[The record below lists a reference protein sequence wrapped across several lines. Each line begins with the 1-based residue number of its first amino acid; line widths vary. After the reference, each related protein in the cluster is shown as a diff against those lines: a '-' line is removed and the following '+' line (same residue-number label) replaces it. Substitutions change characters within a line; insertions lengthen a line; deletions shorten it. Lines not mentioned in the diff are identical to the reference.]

1 MSSRRINANSSVE
14 RSALEAMARR
24 SPADYTVA
32 TLTETW
38 RQHRDRSRGTVQV
51 AWSWPVLGAFLV
63 LVALSA
69 VLITT

>member
-1 MSSRRINANSSVE
+1 MLAQSGVE
-14 RSALEAMARR
+14 RTALEAMARR

-38 RQHRDRSRGTVQV
+38 RERRDESEGAVRVV
-51 AWSWPVLGAFLV
+51 WAWPVLGAFLV

-69 VLITT
+69 ALIAT